1 MRDMIEVRLRQ
12 LQAGRQQLAAR
23 LQQLAAE
30 LEQGR
35 HTVSAYDG
43 AIGELS
49 ALLQDAG
56 EPAALPQ
63 EEAALKE

>member
-1 MRDMIEVRLRQ
+1 MRDVIEARLRQ
-12 LQAGRQQLAAR
+12 LQGERQQLAAR

-35 HTVSAYDG
+35 HTLSAYDG

-49 ALLQDAG
+49 ALLQDAA
-56 EPAALPQ
+56 EPAAPPQ
-63 EEAALKE
+63 VEAAQGA